1 VDRLTFGDRL
11 ALARAHM
18 KMTRQQLA
26 DEANI
31 SLSSLAAYERGENN
45 PPIDVATR
53 LSDILK
59 ISLDWLVGKES
70 EKRNKPLETW
80 SDAILMVAI
89 LAGDLNYTKFE
100 NSHDNFFRKVT
111 ITILNFPE
119 EAGIT
124 IENMLPL
131 LKKGILTRDQFLMLI
146 NDVAKKSNYPINTEV
161 DQDNP

>member
-1 VDRLTFGDRL
+1 
-11 ALARAHM
+11 
-18 KMTRQQLA
+18 
-26 DEANI
+26 
-31 SLSSLAAYERGENN
+31 
-45 PPIDVATR
+45 
-53 LSDILK
+53 
-59 ISLDWLVGKES
+59 
-70 EKRNKPLETW
+70 
-80 SDAILMVAI
+80 MVAI

-100 NSHDNFFRKVT
+100 DSHDNFLRKVT